1 MVIRDQ
7 IQQIRG
13 FCSAIG
19 MAGHTLMTSRKS
31 FSPLLSASAAFIPF
45 CFPLIKMASPSLYV
59 LKSTDMECLM
69 ADHQCIHRFY
79 GFVKETLIKSSDPF
93 ENTEPVSPFIQDESA
108 SEDNERVS
116 HYSPSG
122 THLPP
127 LTSRT
132 ARSIFGSRFSSN
144 ANLPVAPSKSLILA
158 RVSRNFLRSVVVPD
172 CSTA

>member
-1 MVIRDQ
+1 
-7 IQQIRG
+7 
-13 FCSAIG
+13 

-69 ADHQCIHRFY
+69 ADHQCIHRFNRFY
-79 GFVKETLIKSSDPF
+79 GTTETVGS
-93 ENTEPVSPFIQDESA
+93 FIQAES
-108 SEDNERVS
+108 SKDNGKP

>member
-1 MVIRDQ
+1 MNGDQGSDPRD
-7 IQQIRG
+7 
-13 FCSAIG
+13 SATSAAR
-19 MAGHTLMTSRKS
+19 AGWRAMLMTSRKS

-45 CFPLIKMASPSLYV
+45 CFPLMKMASPSLYV

-79 GFVKETLIKSSDPF
+79 GFVEPSAPL
-93 ENTEPVSPFIQDESA
+93 EGAEPVCPFIQDKCA
-108 SEDNERVS
+108 SPDNGRVS

>member
-1 MVIRDQ
+1 
-7 IQQIRG
+7 
-13 FCSAIG
+13 

-69 ADHQCIHRFY
+69 ADHQCIHRFC
-79 GFVKETLIKSSDPF
+79 GSVKSSDPF
-93 ENTEPVSPFIQDESA
+93 KDTEPVSPFIQDESA
-108 SEDNERVS
+108 SEDNGRVS

>member
-1 MVIRDQ
+1 M
-7 IQQIRG
+7 
-13 FCSAIG
+13 
-19 MAGHTLMTSRKS
+19 
-31 FSPLLSASAAFIPF
+31 
-45 CFPLIKMASPSLYV
+45 
-59 LKSTDMECLM
+59 
-69 ADHQCIHRFY
+69 
-79 GFVKETLIKSSDPF
+79 GFVEVKPKEWYIEQAKITKVWSKKLE
-93 ENTEPVSPFIQDESA
+93 ENETYMHGAEDFEPVCPYIQDKCA
-108 SEDNERVS
+108 SQDNGRVS

>member
-1 MVIRDQ
+1 
-7 IQQIRG
+7 
-13 FCSAIG
+13 

-31 FSPLLSASAAFIPF
+31 FCPLLSASAAFIPF
-45 CFPLIKMASPSLYV
+45 CFPLIKMASLSLYV

-79 GFVKETLIKSSDPF
+79 GFVEPSAPF
-93 ENTEPVSPFIQDESA
+93 EGAEPVCPFIQDKCA
-108 SEDNERVS
+108 SPDNGRVS

>member
-1 MVIRDQ
+1 
-7 IQQIRG
+7 
-13 FCSAIG
+13 

-69 ADHQCIHRFY
+69 ADHQCIHRFC
-79 GFVKETLIKSSDPF
+79 GSVKLADPF
-93 ENTEPVSPFIQDESA
+93 EDTEPVCPFIRDEWT
-108 SEDNERVS
+108 SEDNRRVS

>member
-1 MVIRDQ
+1 MPLLP
-7 IQQIRG
+7 
-13 FCSAIG
+13 SALPPKG
-19 MAGHTLMTSRKS
+19 EARRYVANDFLNLTAL
-31 FSPLLSASAAFIPF
+31 PLLSVSAALIPF

-79 GFVKETLIKSSDPF
+79 GFVEPSAPL
-93 ENTEPVSPFIQDESA
+93 EGAEPVCPFTQDKCA
-108 SEDNERVS
+108 SQDTGRVS